1 MSDTVSPETIKLL
14 GGALCLDFVNSVDYD
29 ADDRPLPALDALVA
43 PADLARWARRLGV
56 TRGRRLLRIDD
67 AELGAAL
74 ALRASLYAVL
84 AAVARGERPPRAA
97 LDHVARE
104 HAAAA
109 AAARLDAGDGAWR
122 AAWPAT
128 DPRRVRF
135 AVVTDAV
142 AMLADAERVRRLRR
156 CPGRDCGWLVLDTSG
171 RRRWCD
177 MGACGS
183 REKMRRMYARKRAR
197 EPGTARRSG

>member
-1 MSDTVSPETIKLL
+1 MSAKVSPETIQLW

-56 TRGRRLLRIDD
+56 TRGRRLLPIDD
-67 AELGAAL
+67 AELAAAL
-74 ALRASLYAVL
+74 ALRAALYAVL

-109 AAARLDAGDGAWR
+109 AAARLDARDGAWR
-122 AAWPAT
+122 PT
-128 DPRRVRF
+128 
-135 AVVTDAV
+135 
-142 AMLADAERVRRLRR
+142 
-156 CPGRDCGWLVLDTSG
+156 
-171 RRRWCD
+171 
-177 MGACGS
+177 
-183 REKMRRMYARKRAR
+183 
-197 EPGTARRSG
+197 